1 MGQEIA
7 SRRFRT
13 ADFAEFAARLATE
26 TALLQAWFDADQFAT
41 GPREGGFELEAW
53 LIDATHLGPVALIED
68 FLRATDDP
76 LIVPELAQFNME
88 LNGTPVVLGGSA
100 LSRLQQEL
108 TRTLAHCATAAA
120 RLGASVARI
129 GILPTLR
136 PEHLVLA
143 QMTPRAR
150 YRALNEQILRLRGG
164 APLRLEIQ
172 GAQPVAIEQPDVM
185 LEAAATSFQI
195 HLKISAAESAR
206 VFNLSKILSAPMVAI
221 AANSPYLF
229 GRDLWA
235 ETRIPLFEQSIAVGG
250 GPLRERVGFGVRYAS
265 GSVMD
270 CFRANLIRY
279 EVLLPQLMDSAP
291 EELAHL
297 RLHNG
302 TIWRWN
308 RPLIGF
314 DGPGRPH
321 LRMEHRVVAAGPS
334 AADNVA
340 DAAFY
345 FGLIEALA
353 GASARPAL
361 ETRIPFARAR
371 TNFYLAARHG
381 LDASIVWDDGRPI
394 ALPRLILEQLL
405 PLAQRGLA
413 ALGIDPPEIDHW
425 LGIIA
430 GRARLRR
437 NGAAWQRAW
446 VARHG
451 RDPVALTAAY
461 LAHQGSGE
469 PVHTWNLE

>member
-7 SRRFRT
+7 SRCFHP
-13 ADFAEFAARLATE
+13 ADFAEFAARLDAE
-26 TALLQAWFDADQFAT
+26 TALLQTWFDDDAFVT

-53 LIDATHLGPVALIED
+53 LIDAERLGPAALIED
-68 FLRATDDP
+68 LLRATDDP
-76 LIVPELAQFNME
+76 LIVPELAQFNLE
-88 LNGTPVVLGGSA
+88 LNGTPLALGGSA

-108 TRTLAHCATAAA
+108 DRTLAHCTSAAA
-120 RLGASVARI
+120 GLGADIARI
-129 GILPTLR
+129 GILPTLA
-136 PEHLVLA
+136 PVHLGLG
-143 QMTPRAR
+143 QMTARAR

-172 GAQPVAIEQPDVM
+172 GAQPVTIEQPDVM

-195 HLKISAAESAR
+195 HLRIGAAESAR
-206 VFNLSKILSAPMVAI
+206 VFNLSKIVSAPMVAI
-221 AANSPYLF
+221 SANSPYLF

-250 GPLRERVGFGVRYAS
+250 GPLRERVGFGIRYAQD
-265 GSVMD
+265 SVMD
-270 CFRANLIRY
+270 CFWANLSRY
-279 EVLLPQLMDSAP
+279 EILLPHLVDSAP

-314 DGPGRPH
+314 DGPQRPH

-345 FGLIEALA
+345 FGLIEGLIGTPAASCLA
-353 GASARPAL
+353 
-361 ETRIPFARAR
+361 TRIPFAQARA
-371 TNFYLAARHG
+371 NFYQAARHG
-381 LDASIVWDDGRPI
+381 LDASIVWDQGQPV
-394 ALPRLILEQLL
+394 ALPRLILETLL
-405 PLAQRGLA
+405 PLARGGLA
-413 ALGIDPPEIDHW
+413 ALGIDPAEIDHW

-430 GRARLRR
+430 ERARVRR

-446 VARHG
+446 VAQHG
-451 RDPVALTAAY
+451 PDPVALTRAY
-461 LAHQGSGE
+461 LERQASGA
-469 PVHTWNLE
+469 PVHTWDLR